1 MKSWAINAV
10 ARVNPDNPNRVV
22 KLFREG
28 ETLGGAF
35 ARTVPKGN
43 DAALGKGR
51 DVGMHLAVPNVTCS
65 FPISGPISRENLQR
79 VAMTMGIAL
88 GQRVGARASAR
99 NNLDST
105 GRCGSAGST
114 TTASPYEP
122 RIRFPSSV
130 LNIFQS
136 IHYLDKPTILVPV
149 GHISAAPLSPG
160 SVKRLAILRVSP
172 AAEAYEAVGAET
184 HRLATVPLTGT
195 VDFQICLSNAAIG
208 VHLVAEAIVLAPRN
222 RVARSLTLAT

>member
-1 MKSWAINAV
+1 MKSWAINVV

-28 ETLGGAF
+28 ETLDGAF

-88 GQRVGARASAR
+88 GYGIGARASAR
-99 NNLDST
+99 NNLDIGLVGEKGITLRLEST
-105 GRCGSAGST
+105 VIGIAPAPDYQAMECHLETSLLMGLRDGRRP
-114 TTASPYEP
+114 ASD
-122 RIRFPSSV
+122 I
-130 LNIFQS
+130 
-136 IHYLDKPTILVPV
+136 
-149 GHISAAPLSPG
+149 
-160 SVKRLAILRVSP
+160 
-172 AAEAYEAVGAET
+172 
-184 HRLATVPLTGT
+184 
-195 VDFQICLSNAAIG
+195 
-208 VHLVAEAIVLAPRN
+208 
-222 RVARSLTLAT
+222 